1 MTIEEKLIAL
11 LKPERFRKSNSPKD
25 SFEYKHPFESDYFRI
40 VTSAPMRRLQDKTQI
55 FPQEKSDFVRRR
67 LTHSIEVAAIG
78 RRLGQIVEEQM
89 IAKGL
94 LAKDG
99 EYVMNFKGAI
109 PTILE
114 TAGLV
119 HDIGNPPFGHF
130 GEATIQ
136 QYFKD
141 LEARFKVEQS
151 LEAIQVTGA
160 HKESKNTNEIATA
173 FSVTKFLLKEQ
184 REISIVAKAFAELK
198 DKKNDFLYFDGNVQG
213 LRILRHLGISADDN
227 SFNLTM
233 PTLAAIIKYP
243 QESLKV
249 KPKSKIHSEQK
260 YGYYYAEQE
269 DYKKLCSSI
278 SLRENH
284 RHPLAYLLEAADD
297 IANVTSDVEDGFKM
311 ETISYEKIKNEVAN
325 VCDYDLK
332 FENIE
337 SYLYAMRDGSNSN
350 IPLEKDSNELK
361 ELQIKEFRIRAVHKL
376 IKEAAD
382 LFIQEFEGLI
392 NDSYNGE
399 PPLGGAK
406 TSSIIGQELLKDSLL
421 RKTLSNLQS
430 GSYEAQTVLKSEI
443 LGKNVITELLNM
455 FVGCMFCEEVQSQS
469 DITKPICLKSKSL
482 EGKLYA
488 LISPNYKRALGCN
501 NKEVPRDPYHRFLL
515 AVDHVAS
522 MTDSYAVDLYNELTN
537 KKR

>member
-1 MTIEEKLIAL
+1 MALEDKLIAL
-11 LKPERFRKSNSPKD
+11 LKPERFRKSNSTEE
-25 SFEYKHPFESDYFRI
+25 SFEYRHPFESDYFRI

-67 LTHSIEVAAIG
+67 LTHSVEVAAIG
-78 RRLGQIVEEQM
+78 RRLGQIVEEKL
-89 IAKGL
+89 IENNIL
-94 LAKDG
+94 SKDG
-99 EYVMNFKGAI
+99 EYVKNYKGAI

-141 LEARFKVEQS
+141 LVERSKVEKTLQ
-151 LEAIQVTGA
+151 AAQM
-160 HKESKNTNEIATA
+160 H
-173 FSVTKFLLKEQ
+173 VTKRKDEANNNISTALSITKILLKEQ
-184 REISIVAKAFAELK
+184 HEIGLVAKAFVELK

-213 LRILRHLGISADDN
+213 LRILKHLGISADDN

-243 QESLKV
+243 QKSSDV
-249 KPKSKIHSEQK
+249 KPESKVHAEQK

-269 DYKKLCSSI
+269 DYKRICKTL
-278 SLRENH
+278 SLKENH

-311 ETISYEKIKNEVAN
+311 GTIPYAKIREEVGKI
-325 VCDYDLK
+325 DDGLK
-332 FENIE
+332 FEKIE
-337 SYLYAMRDGSNSN
+337 SYLYKMRDGSNPN
-350 IPLEKDSNELK
+350 IPLEEDSNELK

-376 IKEAAD
+376 INEAAD
-382 LFIQEFEGLI
+382 LFIQEFDGVI
-392 NDSYNGE
+392 NDSYDGDTLPE
-399 PPLGGAK
+399 GVK
-406 TSSIIGQELLKDSLL
+406 TSSIIGQELLKDSQL
-421 RKTLSNLQS
+421 RKTLSDLQA
-430 GSYEAQTVLKSEI
+430 GSYGAHTVLKSEI

-455 FVGCMFCEEVQSQS
+455 FVGCMFCEEIQNQKDS
-469 DITKPICLKSKSL
+469 TKPICLKSKSL

-488 LISPNYKRALGCN
+488 LISPNYKRALGCKN
-501 NKEVPRDPYHRFLL
+501 DEVPKEPYYRFLL

-537 KKR
+537 RKR